1 MLPLDAAPTRH
12 HGRTTHCAGAASRD
26 ASTEERERGG
36 KKTKTNK
43 MALDNLIFAQCILY
57 FLAFVFGFI
66 AVVPLSENTEDFR
79 GKCLL
84 FTRGV
89 WQNENITVSKQRFV
103 VEEWAADTS
112 CSFGTAAAIASLVLS
127 AVQAWRLLF
136 LLCKGHDDSIFN
148 AFLNLL
154 ISSLVVFTVF
164 LSSTIITVG
173 FNLWCDSIT
182 EGGSMPSRY
191 INTSSIAV
199 CIIVC
204 VCIPKHL
211 LQCIAGFSCEDLQD
225 SDLELGLNNSAFY
238 DQFAIAQFGLWA
250 AWLTW
255 LGIAVLAFLKVY
267 HNYRQ
272 QDLLDSLIHEKD
284 LLLGRSD
291 GHFKTGLI

>member
-1 MLPLDAAPTRH
+1 
-12 HGRTTHCAGAASRD
+12 
-26 ASTEERERGG
+26 
-36 KKTKTNK
+36 

-103 VEEWAADTS
+103 VEEWAAETS
-112 CSFGTAAAIASLVLS
+112 CSFSTAAATASLVLA

-182 EGGSMPSRY
+182 EGGSMPS
-191 INTSSIAV
+191 
-199 CIIVC
+199 
-204 VCIPKHL
+204 
-211 LQCIAGFSCEDLQD
+211 SCEDLQD

-291 GHFKTGLI
+291 GHLKTGLI

>member
-1 MLPLDAAPTRH
+1 
-12 HGRTTHCAGAASRD
+12 
-26 ASTEERERGG
+26 
-36 KKTKTNK
+36 
-43 MALDNLIFAQCILY
+43 MALDHFIFAQCILY

-66 AVVPLSENTEDFR
+66 AVVPLSENTEDFG

-103 VEEWAADTS
+103 VEEWGAESS
-112 CSFGTAAAIASLVLS
+112 CSFVAFVGIASLILS

-136 LLCKGHDDSIFN
+136 FLCKGHDDTSFN

-154 ISSLVVFTVF
+154 ISSSVVFTVF
-164 LSSTIITVG
+164 LSSTMVSVG

-182 EGGSMPSRY
+182 EGGALPS
-191 INTSSIAV
+191 
-199 CIIVC
+199 
-204 VCIPKHL
+204 
-211 LQCIAGFSCEDLQD
+211 SCEDLQD
-225 SDLELGLNNSAFY
+225 TDLELGLDNATFY

-255 LGIAVLAFLKVY
+255 LAIAVLAFLKVF

-272 QDLLDSLIHEKD
+272 EDLLDSLIHEKD
-284 LLLGRSD
+284 LLLGRSSRRSSD
-291 GHFKTGLI
+291 LKTGLI